1 MISSSS
7 AMREYS
13 LPCSFLASS
22 YSAFSDRSPK
32 ERASFSCSATSS
44 ARVVFRYSSS
54 SLYASRLSC
63 VSLISFAL
71 FANPSYSVSSAFEPY
86 STLYYKLSTNAMSS
100 DSTIFC
106 PIFCRSA
113 RLSHSFHRF
122 LKLRI
127 GFRRQEEK
135 VLCLLIGQ
143 LHLNVRRN
151 ADIRKAFAL
160 GRKVFL
166 NRQIDR

>member
-1 MISSSS
+1 
-7 AMREYS
+7 
-13 LPCSFLASS
+13 
-22 YSAFSDRSPK
+22 
-32 ERASFSCSATSS
+32 
-44 ARVVFRYSSS
+44 
-54 SLYASRLSC
+54 
-63 VSLISFAL
+63 
-71 FANPSYSVSSAFEPY
+71 
-86 STLYYKLSTNAMSS
+86 MSS

-113 RLSHSFHRF
+113 RLSHNFYRF

-135 VLCLLIGQ
+135 VLRLLIGQ

-160 GRKVFL
+160 GRKVFFD
-166 NRQIDR
+166 RQIDRRAVAQLVGALSASLAGGVPRSELPEPV

>member
-1 MISSSS
+1 
-7 AMREYS
+7 MREYS

-63 VSLISFAL
+63 VSLISFAM

-86 STLYYKLSTNAMSS
+86 STLYYKLSTDTMSS

-127 GFRRQEEK
+127 GFRRQKEK
-135 VLCLLIGQ
+135 FCVCSSVSFTSMSGAMPTSARLLP
-143 LHLNVRRN
+143 
-151 ADIRKAFAL
+151 L
-160 GRKVFL
+160 GVKYSST
-166 NRQIDR
+166 DRLTAEPSLSW

>member
-1 MISSSS
+1 M
-7 AMREYS
+7 
-13 LPCSFLASS
+13 
-22 YSAFSDRSPK
+22 
-32 ERASFSCSATSS
+32 
-44 ARVVFRYSSS
+44 
-54 SLYASRLSC
+54 
-63 VSLISFAL
+63 
-71 FANPSYSVSSAFEPY
+71 FANPSYSVFIGFEPC

-127 GFRRQEEK
+127 GFRRQKEK
-135 VLCLLIGQ
+135 VLYLLIGQ

-151 ADIRKAFAL
+151 ADICKAFAF
-160 GRKVFL
+160 GCKVFL
-166 NRQIDR
+166 NRQIDRRAVAQLVGALSASLAGGVRADERGTAVLLQSRREELRRRMLWSSMRTAIGRSMQSASEV

>member
-1 MISSSS
+1 
-7 AMREYS
+7 
-13 LPCSFLASS
+13 
-22 YSAFSDRSPK
+22 
-32 ERASFSCSATSS
+32 
-44 ARVVFRYSSS
+44 
-54 SLYASRLSC
+54 
-63 VSLISFAL
+63 
-71 FANPSYSVSSAFEPY
+71 
-86 STLYYKLSTNAMSS
+86 MSS

-127 GFRRQEEK
+127 GFRRQKEK

-151 ADIRKAFAL
+151 ADICKAFAL

-166 NRQIDR
+166 NRQIDRRAVAQLVGALSASLAGGVRADERRAVVLLQGCREEFRRRNALVVNEHRDRQVASEV